1 MSYHNTS
8 TSSTPSITA
17 SSGLTAPPG
26 YHYMPNG
33 TLMRDEDHN
42 SLISGDLNVSE
53 VLINSFD
60 MDLSA
65 ILAAGEVRKFSIA
78 GTAGASFRLQIK
90 NEDAYY
96 YNFTTKL
103 FQSEKSELAA
113 SISTKTYVG
122 SIKFPTVTDNDQYD
136 ILLFAQPGTEHAT
149 YSEVRFG
156 DESID
161 VNLSTGSN
169 SLLIKKVIYQ
179 YVDLA
184 LTLTCYSSS
193 GSITGTA
200 VANAAIN
207 VGTGAEFTGDGSFS
221 TTFTVANDKALQ
233 ITRQPKQNDVQAFV
247 SPVIGSAP
255 ILIPGENIHP
265 TITTASDAT
274 SEGGTT
280 VNGASTG
287 TTVTTHVVSSTIA
300 TVGDRVTQILPSHR
314 LNEATVT
321 VTAVSGGSGKTFTIS
336 EAISIA
342 DDLPLQFSNEV
353 HYRWPIN
360 NFAHVL
366 RPDFSIVPT
375 TNLTVGSVM
384 ADYLDATTVFAGTPQ
399 AKTYINQQ
407 YKAVDTVGL
416 KPTITNGEV
425 TTQAG
430 AITFDKQQVLALAGD
445 TMKMG
450 GYGKTAI
457 LRAYGYD
464 VYFSNLEVALT
475 PVTTTTTAA
484 VINSTSVPVTSRNG
498 ILDDVSVVSGIGIAE
513 GAVDPTVDTGAGA
526 VSGSGTL
533 VLTAA
538 QTLENGATLTF
549 ANAGLV
555 ATITGNIKIIKA
567 GTAAQTLRFD
577 IDKFLSIT

>member
-8 TSSTPSITA
+8 TSSTPSTTA
-17 SSGLTAPPG
+17 SSRLTAPPG

-42 SLISGDLNVSE
+42 FLIDSPDFGAGISISL
-53 VLINSFD
+53 FD

-65 ILAAGEVRKFSIA
+65 ILAAGEVRRFSIA

-90 NEDAYY
+90 NEDSYY

-103 FQSEKSELAA
+103 FQSEKSELTA
-113 SISTKTYVG
+113 SISKSSYVG
-122 SIKFPTVTDNDQYD
+122 SVKFPTVTDNDQYD
-136 ILLFAQPGTEHAT
+136 IFLFAQPGTEHAT

-161 VNLSTGSN
+161 INSSEGSN

-179 YVDLA
+179 YVNLA
-184 LTLTCYSSS
+184 LTLTCFSSS
-193 GSITGTA
+193 GDITGTA

-207 VGTGAEFTGDGSFS
+207 VGAGTGLDTAESFS
-221 TTFTVANDKALQ
+221 MTFTVANDKALQ
-233 ITRQPKQNDVQAFV
+233 VLRQPRQRDVV
-247 SPVIGSAP
+247 SYVIPVIGSDP
-255 ILIPGENIHP
+255 LDIPGENIYP
-265 TITTASDAT
+265 AITTAANST

-300 TVGDRVTQILPSHR
+300 TLGDRVLGNAA
-314 LNEATVT
+314 LAATVVT
-321 VTAVSGGSGKTFTIS
+321 VTAISGGSGKTFTIS
-336 EAISIA
+336 QAISIA
-342 DDLPLQFSNEV
+342 DDLPLTFSNRMN
-353 HYRWPIN
+353 YRWPIN
-360 NFAHVL
+360 NFAHTLKAGFYVN
-366 RPDFSIVPT
+366 PS
-375 TNLTVGSVM
+375 TNLSENPTL
-384 ADYLDATTVFAGTPQ
+384 ADYSDTTIALPGTPQ
-399 AKTYINQQ
+399 EKTYIN
-407 YKAVDTVGL
+407 YEFDAVDTLGL
-416 KPTITNGEV
+416 KPILTNGEV

-430 AITFDKQQVLALAGD
+430 AIIFSAQQKLALAGD
-445 TMKMG
+445 SLKIG
-450 GYGKTAI
+450 GYGRNEI
-457 LRAYGYD
+457 LRTYGYD
-464 VYFSNLEVALT
+464 VYFSELQVVLTEVS
-475 PVTTTTTAA
+475 TTTTAA
-484 VINSTSVPVTSRNG
+484 VNNSTSVPVTSRNG
-498 ILDDVSVVSGIGIAE
+498 ILDDVSTVSGIGIA
-513 GAVDPTVDTGAGA
+513 ADVANPTVDTGAGA
-526 VSGSGTL
+526 VSGAGTL

-538 QTLENGATLTF
+538 QTLEDGATLTF